1 MSSKVFPFFYTI
13 FHSGRGWDKENI
25 SYCYYILV
33 KIVERGKKTLLKHNL
48 KNFFC
53 YCHLSLKKKYMRF
66 FSRFFLKFNK

>member
-33 KIVERGKKTLLKHNL
+33 KIVERGKKNFIETQFKKLFLLLPFK
-48 KNFFC
+48 
-53 YCHLSLKKKYMRF
+53 S
-66 FSRFFLKFNK
+66 